1 MMLPALKLPVVDGT
15 KVLARRRLGRGLRLP
30 FEVAGQSG
38 ELLLEPGIAPAGKRL
53 MSFETA
59 RGVLT
64 FSEPGAVLSL
74 FGECPVGLA
83 EAGNDPASWV
93 WAVFQQSLSPQ
104 LNDLFGYLQPL
115 GQLHRQ
121 TFGCRFTVALGASR
135 VVARLMLAPAS
146 LLALCDAAPWRPMAK
161 ALPGSLAL
169 SLPVTLARLQ
179 LTASLLQALRP
190 GDVLVLESP
199 LFNTQGDGCVRLGKH
214 LLQGCLDDQT
224 GALQLTLFSMRE
236 TAVDENFA
244 EQSHEQ
250 GWDGQ
255 AEYESGEPL
264 EDVFGHEPF
273 DELSMALT
281 VRCGT
286 LQLTL
291 GELRQLAPGAVLGI
305 CGYGPGLAGLY
316 YGERPIG
323 QGQLVEV
330 DGRLG
335 LQLSRVIFS
344 R

>member
-1 MMLPALKLPVVDGT
+1 MLPGLKLPVVDGA
-15 KVLARRRLGRGLRLP
+15 KVTARRRLGRGLRLP
-30 FEVAGQSG
+30 FQVAGQSG
-38 ELLLEPGIAPAGKRL
+38 ELRLEPGVAPAGKGL

-74 FGECPVGLA
+74 FGECPVGPA
-83 EAGNDPASWV
+83 DTGNDPPSWF
-93 WAVFQQSLSPQ
+93 WALFQHSLSPQ
-104 LNDLFGYLQPL
+104 LTDLFGYLQPL

-121 TFGCRFTVALGASR
+121 TFGCRLTVVLGASR
-135 VVARLMLAPAS
+135 VVARLMLSPAS
-146 LLALCDAAPWRPMAK
+146 LLALCDVAPWRPVANT
-161 ALPGSLAL
+161 LPGSLAL
-169 SLPVTLARLQ
+169 SIPVTLARLQ
-179 LTASLLQALRP
+179 LAASQLQTLRS
-190 GDVLVLESP
+190 GDVLVLETP
-199 LFNTQGDGCVRLGKH
+199 LFNAQGDGVVRLGKH
-214 LLQGCLDDQT
+214 LLQGCIEDQT

-236 TAVDENFA
+236 TAVDEDFV
-244 EQSHEQ
+244 EQPREQ
-250 GWDGQ
+250 GWDGMG
-255 AEYESGEPL
+255 EHNEDEPL
-264 EDVFGHEPF
+264 VDVFGHEPF

-291 GELRQLAPGAVLGI
+291 GELRQLSPGAVLGI
-305 CGYGPGLAGLY
+305 SGYGPGLAGLY

-335 LQLSRVIFS
+335 LQLSRVVFS